1 MTVREYAISE
11 TVTAVIHQE
20 LETGESY
27 WGPIVI
33 GHYGAAGAGEVWI
46 ECEGHRV
53 GIHKDRAAAV
63 MKQLK
68 RAMKIAAEIEEA

>member
-1 MTVREYAISE
+1 MTVREYSVNE
-11 TVTAVIHQE
+11 PVTAVIHQA

-27 WGPIVI
+27 WEPIVI
-33 GHYGAAGAGEVWI
+33 GHYGPIGAGEVWI
-46 ECEGHRV
+46 ECEGQRI